1 VSCISTLSYIL
12 AVWGL
17 THGPVGPVAALRETS
32 VLFAMVI
39 AAFMLK
45 ERLGWRRILAAF
57 IAVGGIALLRLA

>member
-1 VSCISTLSYIL
+1 
-12 AVWGL
+12 
-17 THGPVGPVAALRETS
+17 LRETS
-32 VLFAMVI
+32 VLFAMAI